1 MADESLTLEETA
13 AIADAM
19 ASHLQ
24 RDQQRQAR
32 MQQRARDRAAWRA
45 LERAALPPFVA
56 SAEASARGLV
66 FGPGGLDALL
76 AFPLHVE
83 AATRWFAARGAAGP
97 HALVDA

>member
-45 LERAALPPFVA
+45 LERAALPPLLAGAPLERACDAAAAVA
-56 SAEASARGLV
+56 
-66 FGPGGLDALL
+66 DALL
-76 AFPLHVE
+76 ARE
-83 AATRWFAARGAAGP
+83 RDRFAARQ
-97 HALVDA
+97 D